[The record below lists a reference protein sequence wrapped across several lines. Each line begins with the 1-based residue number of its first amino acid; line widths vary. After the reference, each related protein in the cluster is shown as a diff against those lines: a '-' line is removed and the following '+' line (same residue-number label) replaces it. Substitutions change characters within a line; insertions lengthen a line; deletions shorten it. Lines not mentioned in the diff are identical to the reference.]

1 VAEVVKI
8 TYIFVYG
15 SLRFGFELNHFLK
28 NSRFVGLAFTEGFKM
43 YDLGAYPGVVK
54 GDGVIYGEVYEIDD
68 ELLRK
73 LDEVEDY
80 TGSPSDL
87 YVREKIRV
95 YFDPKRR
102 YYLDNVN
109 IYVYNQD
116 ISGREVIDEGDY
128 AKYVGMPVLVN
139 YFAYAENTN
148 EKVLLQRGVRT
159 ILKKIPAILEDY
171 KIIFDTPCRWG
182 YCANLKE
189 EKGDKVCGY
198 IYVML
203 ENELNALDKAEQ
215 HLIKYIRDVVKVK
228 DNIGKEYYAYVYVSS
243 PGEEHKPTEE
253 YLNIIIEGLK
263 SGWGDKCKSA
273 GLNW

>member
-1 VAEVVKI
+1 MVKI

-15 SLRFGFELNHFLK
+15 SLRFGFELNHFLR
-28 NSRFVGLAFTEGFKM
+28 NSRFVGLAFAEGFKM
-43 YDLGAYPGVVK
+43 YDLGAYPGVVR
-54 GDGVIYGEVYEIDD
+54 GEGIIYGEVYEIDD
-68 ELLRK
+68 ELLKK

-116 ISGREVIDEGDY
+116 ISGREVIIEGDY

-148 EKVLLQRGVRT
+148 EKILFQRGVRT
-159 ILKKIPAILEDY
+159 VLKKIPAILEDY

-189 EKGDKVCGY
+189 EKGGKVCGY
-198 IYVML
+198 IYLML

-215 HLIKYIRDVVKVK
+215 HLIKYIRDIVKVK
-228 DNIGKEYYAYVYVSS
+228 DEKGKEYYAYVYLSP
-243 PGEEHKPTEE
+243 PGEERTPTEE

-263 SGWGDKCKSA
+263 NGWGDRCKST